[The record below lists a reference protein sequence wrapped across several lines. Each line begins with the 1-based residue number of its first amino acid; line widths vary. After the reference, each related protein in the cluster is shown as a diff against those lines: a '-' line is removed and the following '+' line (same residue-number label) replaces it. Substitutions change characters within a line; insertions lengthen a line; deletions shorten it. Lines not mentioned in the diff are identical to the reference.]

1 MNWTLYILV
10 EMVVVPQGL
19 AGEVKPEAEGQG
31 RKELELLGL
40 VLDDLRFGLSGV
52 QLGLEMMVI
61 QHLSYLRPP

>member
-1 MNWTLYILV
+1 
-10 EMVVVPQGL
+10 MVVVPQGL

-52 QLGLEMMVI
+52 QLRLEMIV
-61 QHLSYLRPP
+61 LNYEVP